1 MDELIEIEDR
11 LNDTI
16 NNFLSLKVNEEFPD
30 IVGYNDSINI
40 NLLSDFN
47 DLVLDTLL
55 IYIDNAY
62 EEIKFNLLVEGEYLI
77 NLPNLNCIISI
88 YKGSTSINFNIR

>member
-1 MDELIEIEDR
+1 MEELIEIEDR
-11 LNDTI
+11 LNDSI
-16 NNFLSLKVNEEFPD
+16 NNFLSLKVNEEFP
-30 IVGYNDSINI
+30 IIIGFKDSLHI

-47 DLVLDTLL
+47 DLTLNTLL

-77 NLPNLNCIISI
+77 NLPDLNCIISI
-88 YKGSTSINFNIR
+88 N